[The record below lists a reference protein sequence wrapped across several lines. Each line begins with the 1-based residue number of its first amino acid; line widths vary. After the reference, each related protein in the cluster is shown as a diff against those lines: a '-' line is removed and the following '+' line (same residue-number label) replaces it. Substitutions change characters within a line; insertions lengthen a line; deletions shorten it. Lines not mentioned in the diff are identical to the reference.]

1 MHAHSLT
8 LATAVLPQTRS
19 SQTWQSLS
27 AVSAG
32 GRYDHTPL
40 SCTLHVMVR
49 LLHMQNTRTI
59 LAANSQGHI
68 KVNLCMSYH
77 VGWPAHEHLL
87 LSTAGAGNDLLD

>member
-1 MHAHSLT
+1 MYGT
-8 LATAVLPQTRS
+8 
-19 SQTWQSLS
+19 
-27 AVSAG
+27 G
-32 GRYDHTPL
+32 
-40 SCTLHVMVR
+40 

-87 LSTAGAGNDLLD
+87 LSTVGAGNDLLD